1 MKIIEL
7 LQRPSVPVTNEE
19 LELLDKLRASQTL
32 TKKDLDQR
40 ELYLMDQLIHKD
52 LAVRKIKNESIEYT
66 ISARVR

>member
-19 LELLDKLRASQTL
+19 LELLDKLRESQTL
-32 TKKDLDQR
+32 TKKD

-52 LAVRKIKNESIEYT
+52 LVIRKIKNESIEYT